1 MRTVE
6 VVKTWRGWHVTRK
19 YCGRTVASQFFSTIV
34 PPEKKKKSDIAEFL
48 ETVETN
54 KNTYVSNWLDN

>member
-19 YCGRTVASQFFSTIV
+19 YCGRTVNSQFFSTIV
-34 PPEKKKKSDIAEFL
+34 PPKTKKKQFLATVEADKDAYIAEWVG
-48 ETVETN
+48 E
-54 KNTYVSNWLDN
+54 

>member
-19 YCGRTVASQFFSTIV
+19 YCGRTVESHFFSTIV
-34 PPEKKKKSDIAEFL
+34 PPKITDSKKIREFQEGVEKDKDK
-48 ETVETN
+48 
-54 KNTYVSNWLDN
+54 YVAKWVA

>member
-19 YCGRTVASQFFSTIV
+19 YCGRTMDSKFFSTIV
-34 PPEKKKKSDIAEFL
+34 PPKKKTESEINAFL
-48 ETVETN
+48 KKVEKDKN
-54 KNTYVSNWLDN
+54 KYVTAWVGA